1 VGHRGQPDPGSP
13 SVLNSV
19 SATPRAGTVWAVGES
34 GISGSFNPLAM
45 DTSG

>member
-1 VGHRGQPDPGSP
+1 VASPGAGSP

-19 SATPRAGTVWAVGES
+19 STNPGGAIAWAVGES

-45 DTSG
+45 ETSG